1 MGHFFYIKV
10 KAAQLELCSLK
21 PVILPIPGSP
31 YCHFTLKAIL
41 CTLSKPLG
49 TTQEQSLNHS
59 SIPRIGIGLH
69 NYFTLGQWT
78 YRQWCGDRGCPRVA
92 WRGPWVRGQG
102 TKLCSSPPGC
112 CSDPEPHWLTAGA
125 TAAGTAFTDSGQS
138 ARRQN
143 RQGSAPGPKSL
154 TQGSF
159 QTTQREQSQRNAY
172 GSTQRGWFPVP
183 PPLLSS
189 APHQQPRH
197 KASRA
202 QSYSV
207 QR

>member
-49 TTQEQSLNHS
+49 TTQEQSRNHS

-143 RQGSAPGPKSL
+143 RQGSARARRVSPRAASK
-154 TQGSF
+154 
-159 QTTQREQSQRNAY
+159 
-172 GSTQRGWFPVP
+172 
-183 PPLLSS
+183 
-189 APHQQPRH
+189 QPRESNPREMLM
-197 KASRA
+197 AARRGVGSPCR
-202 QSYSV
+202 
-207 QR
+207 RLC